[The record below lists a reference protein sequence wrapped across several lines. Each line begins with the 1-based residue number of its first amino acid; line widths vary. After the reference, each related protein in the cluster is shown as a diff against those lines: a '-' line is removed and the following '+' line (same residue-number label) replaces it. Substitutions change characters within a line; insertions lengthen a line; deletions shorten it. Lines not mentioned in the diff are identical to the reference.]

1 MMVYIF
7 FFFFLSLFSGVAYA
21 QPLLHRLYGFLEIFL
36 LKNLYHVSLSLNSP
50 FSESWEECFLG
61 YEEPSS
67 SKHHNIG
74 MGEQLCFC
82 LQQG

>member
-1 MMVYIF
+1 MTNPFYIECMA
-7 FFFFLSLFSGVAYA
+7 FLRFK
-21 QPLLHRLYGFLEIFL
+21 
-36 LKNLYHVSLSLNSP
+36 KNLYHVSLSLNSL
-50 FSESWEECFLG
+50 FSKSWEECFLG

-74 MGEQLCFC
+74 VGEQLCFC

>member
-1 MMVYIF
+1 MMVYIIF
-7 FFFFLSLFSGVAYA
+7 FFFVFLSGVAYD
-21 QPLLHRLYGFLEIFL
+21 QPLLHRMYGFLEI
-36 LKNLYHVSLSLNSP
+36 LKKLVSCLSLNSL
-50 FSESWEECFLG
+50 FSKSWEECFLG

-74 MGEQLCFC
+74 VGEQLCFC